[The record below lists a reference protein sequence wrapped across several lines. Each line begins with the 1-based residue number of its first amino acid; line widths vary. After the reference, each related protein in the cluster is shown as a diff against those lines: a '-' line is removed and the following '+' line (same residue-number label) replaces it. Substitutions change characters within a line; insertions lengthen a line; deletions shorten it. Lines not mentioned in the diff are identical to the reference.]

1 MKKDWTEFL
10 LEYGGSKDIKFD
22 IFFVRLSFIMMGF
35 FVFKACEM
43 QIQYSYK
50 EDGEWYSGDE
60 TIYPELIIGK
70 DQDNNF
76 EPYIIINTPEHN
88 EPEFW

>member
-1 MKKDWTEFL
+1 MKCPKFNIP
-10 LEYGGSKDIKFD
+10 IK
-22 IFFVRLSFIMMGF
+22 
-35 FVFKACEM
+35 K
-43 QIQYSYK
+43 
-50 EDGEWYSGDE
+50 DGEWYSGDE

-88 EPEFW
+88 EPEFLVMVEQFRRNEF